1 MLVNGNH
8 INSVCGV
15 LGRYFRKLSEA
26 LFGEAYFDQLM
37 NAIRNHPPPHVNTV
51 KEKSDKSKCVSE
63 LIPLYLLSLH
73 RYCQ

>member
-37 NAIRNHPPPHVNTV
+37 NVISKELLVDLISLVIKLILREPPSTSCKHSQG
-51 KEKSDKSKCVSE
+51 K
-63 LIPLYLLSLH
+63 I
-73 RYCQ
+73 